1 MLWVAEAKGPHPDP
15 AYDEFLSVIVDFQGI
30 YIYLHKIQLNEKLKK
45 KEKECRIFF
54 RKFCEKRLIISVG
67 RDRRLVLQQSLRK
80 CDLRD

>member
-1 MLWVAEAKGPHPDP
+1 MNRVKGDSITGVISNSNAFSCMLWVAEAKGPHPDP

-54 RKFCEKRLIISVG
+54 SEIL
-67 RDRRLVLQQSLRK
+67 
-80 CDLRD
+80 